1 MNYVIIGGDAA
12 GMSAA
17 MQMMKYDPEAE
28 ITILEKG
35 EIYSYAQCGMP
46 YVIGGVVDSVDDL
59 IARDVDVFREKYG
72 MDARTLHEV
81 ERVDTKERTVSGRI
95 VGTGETFQVPYDKLL
110 IASGASPFVP
120 IWKGMDVAG
129 IHTLK
134 TIPDTTEIAEDVKKD
149 VQDITIVG
157 GGYIGL
163 EMAENFRKLG
173 KKVRMLIRS
182 GQVAKIFDESM
193 AAYIME
199 EAERHGIDVLLHEEI
214 KEVIGKESVTA
225 IRTNKTI
232 HETDMVLVATGIQP
246 NTAFLQGSGVDVARN
261 GAVQVNE
268 WMETNVRNVYAA
280 GDCAQQYHLV
290 KEAYDYVPLGTHA
303 NKQGRIAGMN
313 MAGQYRVYRG
323 MTGTSI
329 MQFVD
334 LTLGKT
340 GLSDREAANQEL
352 PYASVEIA
360 GKHMARY
367 YPGSEKISVK
377 LTFRTD
383 NGLLLGGQLVG
394 KAGIDKRTD
403 VLATALFNKMTVE
416 QLEDLDLSYAPPY
429 NGVWDPIQRAARKAV
444 GKVMN

>member
-225 IRTNKTI
+225 TRTNKTI
-232 HETDMVLVATGIQP
+232 HETDMVLVA
-246 NTAFLQGSGVDVARN
+246 
-261 GAVQVNE
+261 
-268 WMETNVRNVYAA
+268 
-280 GDCAQQYHLV
+280 
-290 KEAYDYVPLGTHA
+290 
-303 NKQGRIAGMN
+303 
-313 MAGQYRVYRG
+313 
-323 MTGTSI
+323 
-329 MQFVD
+329 
-334 LTLGKT
+334 
-340 GLSDREAANQEL
+340 
-352 PYASVEIA
+352 
-360 GKHMARY
+360 
-367 YPGSEKISVK
+367 
-377 LTFRTD
+377 
-383 NGLLLGGQLVG
+383 
-394 KAGIDKRTD
+394 
-403 VLATALFNKMTVE
+403 
-416 QLEDLDLSYAPPY
+416 
-429 NGVWDPIQRAARKAV
+429 
-444 GKVMN
+444 